1 MFLDHRPKDEVA
13 QLVSAKT
20 NGATPLVLA
29 CRNGHM
35 DVVEYLVEKCA
46 ANVEQ
51 PGKERFYSGQDTRN
65 GRFKNG

>member
-1 MFLDHRPKDEVA
+1 MDHRPKDEVH

-29 CRNGHM
+29 CRNGHRE
-35 DVVEYLVEKCA
+35 VVEYLVSTCN

-51 PGKERFYSGQDTRN
+51 PGEEVENFTRILGLN
-65 GRFKNG
+65 FDKKKY